1 MSVSLLHSFTGQP
14 TDGSTPSTGVIYL
27 DGKLYGTSSSG
38 GTGTDNK
45 GTLFNTK
52 K

>member
-14 TDGSTPSTGVIYL
+14 IDGSNPSTGVIYL